1 VCFHLEDFAERGG
14 TAFLV
19 EAYSKTHKKNCV
31 KAHALRFIENGGCAG
46 IIFHIYF
53 FIFYVNFCALFE
65 CRKSSLIYGRRK

>member
-19 EAYSKTHKKNCV
+19 EAYSKTHKKKCV

-46 IIFHIYF
+46 IIFQKKFYF
-53 FIFYVNFCALFE
+53 YFLC
-65 CRKSSLIYGRRK
+65 